1 VGIHN
6 GFGNQPKEMKMKMK
20 PGIALVTLLA
30 GTAMLATGQSMA
42 AAFYL
47 SQVGTPMSIGTV
59 GVANTV
65 NTWGADAA
73 WAQPAGMV
81 DLKEDTVNVTGLT
94 LLLPEMEFDSSIA
107 GAGGGDGGNAGDPAI
122 IPSHFTVKK
131 LSDRTSVGI
140 AITAP
145 MGGAMDYG
153 DNFAGRYGA
162 QKIALQGLGISPS
175 IGYKVNDQLSIGVG
189 VSVIYTLFEEDVA
202 INLPG
207 PAADG
212 KVKMEDLDDWGYQPF
227 LGLTYAFSER
237 LMLGVVYRAEM
248 DVDLEGDIK
257 FRGVPL
263 PGGDV
268 ELSWDNPQWLE
279 AALRFDLNN
288 NYYVATNLG
297 WQDWSKFSENE
308 LTVTPGVAVL
318 DRDWKDTWRTGIAFG
333 HFAGTRGWSFG
344 LSYDSSPVTDKNRTI
359 DLPMDEQLQA
369 GASYFV
375 EGKKL
380 SYAIGTSVMYAG
392 DAKVDQTAQG
402 VRFKGEF
409 DTNLVFSLGGTV
421 RYTF

>member
-1 VGIHN
+1 
-6 GFGNQPKEMKMKMK
+6 MKMK

-30 GTAMLATGQSMA
+30 GIALLAAEQTMA
-42 AAFYL
+42 AGFYL
-47 SQVGTPMSIGTV
+47 TQVGTPMSIGTV
-59 GVANTV
+59 GVSNTV

-81 DLKEDTVNVTGLT
+81 NLKEDTVNVTGLT
-94 LLLPEMEFDSSIA
+94 LLVPDMKFDSSIA
-107 GAGGGDGGNAGDPAI
+107 EAGGSDGGNAGDLAI
-122 IPSHFTVKK
+122 IPSHFTVKR

-145 MGGAMDYG
+145 TGGAMDYG
-153 DNFAGRYGA
+153 DNFVGRYGA
-162 QKIALQGLGISPS
+162 QMVSLTGLGVSPS
-175 IGYKVNDQLSIGVG
+175 IGYKVNDQLAIGAG
-189 VSVIYTLFEEDVA
+189 VSITYTQFEEDVA

-207 PAADG
+207 PAPDG

-227 LGLTYAFSER
+227 LGLTYAFSDR
-237 LMLGVVYRAEM
+237 VMLGVVYRAEM
-248 DVDLEGDIK
+248 DVNLEGDLK

-279 AALRFDLNN
+279 APLRFELND

-308 LTVTPGVAVL
+308 LTVTPGVTVL
-318 DRDWKDTWRTGIAFG
+318 DRDWKDTWRTGIALG
-333 HFAGTRGWSFG
+333 HMDGSRGWSFG

-359 DLPMDEQLQA
+359 DLPMDETWQA
-369 GASYFV
+369 GASYFM
-375 EGKKL
+375 EGKKF
-380 SYAIGTSVMYAG
+380 SYALGASLMYAG
-392 DAKVDQTAQG
+392 DGKVDQTAQN

-409 DTNLVFSLGGTV
+409 DTNLILSLGGTV

>member
-1 VGIHN
+1 
-6 GFGNQPKEMKMKMK
+6 MKMK
-20 PGIALVTLLA
+20 LDFTLAAFLA
-30 GTAMLATGQSMA
+30 GFAMLAAQQSMA
-42 AAFYL
+42 AGFYL
-47 SQVGTPMSIGTV
+47 TQVGTPMSIGTV

-81 DLKEDTVNVTGLT
+81 NLKDDTVGVTGLT
-94 LLLPEMEFDSSIA
+94 VLYPEMKFDSSVA
-107 GAGGGDGGNAGDPAI
+107 DAGGSDGGNAGEAAI
-122 IPSHFTVKK
+122 IPSQFMVKR
-131 LSDRTSVGI
+131 LSGRTSVGL

-145 MGGAMDYG
+145 LGGAMDYG
-153 DNFAGRYGA
+153 DNFVGRYGA
-162 QKIALQGLGISPS
+162 QMVALQGLGISPS
-175 IGYKVNDQLSIGVG
+175 IGYKVNDQLAIGAG
-189 VSVIYTLFEEDVA
+189 VTITYTLFDEDVA

-207 PAADG
+207 PAPDG

-227 LGLTYAFSER
+227 LGLTYHFSDR
-237 LMLGVVYRAEM
+237 VMLGVVYRAEM
-248 DVDLEGDIK
+248 DVNLEGDVK

-268 ELSWDNPQWLE
+268 KLDWDNPQWLE

-288 NYYVATNLG
+288 NYYVAANLG

-308 LTVTPGVAVL
+308 LEVTPGVTVM

-333 HFAGTRGWSFG
+333 HMAGTRGWSFG

-359 DLPMDEQLQA
+359 DLPMDETLQA
-369 GASYFV
+369 GASYFM
-375 EGKKL
+375 EGKKF
-380 SYAIGTSVMYAG
+380 SYALGASLMYAG
-392 DAKVDQTAQG
+392 DGKVDQTAQN

-409 DTNLVFSLGGTV
+409 DTNLIFSLGGTV

>member
-1 VGIHN
+1 
-6 GFGNQPKEMKMKMK
+6 MKMK
-20 PGIALVTLLA
+20 LDFTLAAFLA
-30 GTAMLATGQSMA
+30 GFAMLAAQQSMA
-42 AAFYL
+42 AGFYL
-47 SQVGTPMSIGTV
+47 TQVGTPMSIGTV

-81 DLKEDTVNVTGLT
+81 NLKDDTVGVTGLT
-94 LLLPEMEFDSSIA
+94 VLYPEMKFDSSVA
-107 GAGGGDGGNAGDPAI
+107 DAGGSDGGNAGEAAI
-122 IPSHFTVKK
+122 IPSQFMVKR
-131 LSDRTSVGI
+131 LSDRTSVGL

-145 MGGAMDYG
+145 LGGAMDYG
-153 DNFAGRYGA
+153 DNFVGRYGA
-162 QKIALQGLGISPS
+162 QMVALQGLGISPS
-175 IGYKVNDQLSIGVG
+175 IGYKVNDQLAIGAG
-189 VSVIYTLFEEDVA
+189 VTITYTLFDEDVA

-207 PAADG
+207 PAPDG

-227 LGLTYAFSER
+227 LGLTYHFSDR
-237 LMLGVVYRAEM
+237 VMLGVVYRAEM
-248 DVDLEGDIK
+248 DVNLEGDVK

-268 ELSWDNPQWLE
+268 KLDWDNPQWLE

-288 NYYVATNLG
+288 NYYVAANLG

-308 LTVTPGVAVL
+308 LEVTPGVTVM

-333 HFAGTRGWSFG
+333 HMAGTRGWSFG

-359 DLPMDEQLQA
+359 DLPMDETLQA
-369 GASYFV
+369 GASYFM
-375 EGKKL
+375 EGKKF
-380 SYAIGTSVMYAG
+380 SYALGASLMYAG
-392 DAKVDQTAQG
+392 DGKVDQTAQN

-409 DTNLVFSLGGTV
+409 DTNLIFSLGGTV

>member
-1 VGIHN
+1 
-6 GFGNQPKEMKMKMK
+6 MKMRLDV
-20 PGIALVTLLA
+20 AL
-30 GTAMLATGQSMA
+30 TAFLTGAALLATGQSMA

-47 SQVGTPMSIGTV
+47 TQVGTPMSIGTV

-81 DLKEDTVNVTGLT
+81 DLKQDTVNVTGLT
-94 LLLPEMEFDSSIA
+94 LLYPEMRFDSSVA
-107 GAGGGDGGNAGDPAI
+107 EAGGGDGGNAGDPAI

-153 DNFAGRYGA
+153 DNFVGRYGA

-175 IGYKVNDQLSIGVG
+175 VGYRVNDKLAIGAG
-189 VSVIYTLFEEDVA
+189 VTITYTLFEEDVA
-202 INLPG
+202 INTPG
-207 PAADG
+207 ADG

-227 LGLTYAFSER
+227 LGLTYHFSDR
-237 LMLGVVYRAEM
+237 VMLGVVYRAEM
-248 DVDLEGDIK
+248 DVDLEGDLK
-257 FRGVPL
+257 FRGVPM

-268 ELSWDNPQWLE
+268 KLDWDNPQWLE
-279 AALRFDLNN
+279 AALRFDLGN

-297 WQDWSKFSENE
+297 WQDWSQFSENE
-308 LTVTPGVAVL
+308 LEVTPGVTVM

-333 HFAGTRGWSFG
+333 HMSGTRGWSFG

-359 DLPMDEQLQA
+359 DLPMDEQIQA
-369 GASYFV
+369 GASYFM
-375 EGKKL
+375 EGKKF
-380 SYAIGTSVMYAG
+380 SYALGASVMYAG
-392 DAKVDQTAQG
+392 DGKVDQTAQN